1 MPIYEIPETKIF
13 PVSIPFVIGFEKIN
27 PKLMVTRFNLQCTNV
42 VQSVRLPKV
51 IISRPTCTN
60 SVKLNPKFI
69 PSLLQ
74 LEALLGFQIYSNVQ
88 TRIFNEI
95 AYYDRYAIFRELGKL
110 LS

>member
-1 MPIYEIPETKIF
+1 
-13 PVSIPFVIGFEKIN
+13 
-27 PKLMVTRFNLQCTNV
+27 MVTHFTLQCTNV

-60 SVKLNPKFI
+60 SAKLNPKFI